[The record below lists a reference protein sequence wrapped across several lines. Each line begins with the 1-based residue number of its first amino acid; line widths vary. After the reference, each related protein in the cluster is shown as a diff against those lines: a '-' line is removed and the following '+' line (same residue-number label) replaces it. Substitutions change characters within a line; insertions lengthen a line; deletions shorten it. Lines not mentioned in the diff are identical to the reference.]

1 MKQLYNY
8 IISDEEIEQY
18 IKSKY
23 IHQYNERRLNK
34 TKRRYMKYLNEIYV
48 EPFVIAGRDNNYY
61 KTRLIREIIIN
72 KWLNRKI
79 RRLK

>member
-1 MKQLYNY
+1 MNY

-23 IHQYNERRLNK
+23 INQYNEKRLNK

-48 EPFVIAGRDNNYY
+48 EPFVIYGRDNNYY